1 MKQIRIIVIAVLAA
15 GVLCLGLEASSS
27 YVLYR
32 HFARLDRGF
41 YPAGSATL
49 VLADALQGWLHGR
62 HEQIEL
68 SIDHG
73 PLFRDDPVLGYAIYP
88 GRFDITEKNGGLTH
102 RFRLTVDASGHR
114 VTSTAPREGARRIY
128 VTGDSALFGWG
139 LNDEQTLPWLLQTR
153 FPKDDVAN
161 LSVNSYSTVHA
172 MLQLDAVHPAVSP
185 DDIVVLT
192 YHPITNDFNVAS
204 ASMLYYLKG
213 GFESRLGDSGLLQK
227 MILPYGALNGGK
239 LDIRHF
245 PVDCALRNDTAGRCD
260 HPAVSVTVAG
270 EVTMRVFDAIMAAH
284 PGHFVVAFLS
294 GDDTD
299 PVVVHL
305 RARGAVIADL
315 RIAQRDPEATDEVTI
330 DGHSGPL
337 WHYIAAERLAE
348 ALHGAHL
355 AD

>member
-1 MKQIRIIVIAVLAA
+1 VKQIRIISVAVLLA
-15 GVLCLGLEASSS
+15 GILGLGIEASSS

-49 VLADALQGWLHGR
+49 MLADAVQASLHGR
-62 HEQIEL
+62 HQQTDL

-73 PLFRDDPVLGYAIYP
+73 PLFRDDPLLGYAIYP
-88 GRFDITEKNGGLTH
+88 GRFDITERNGGLSH

-114 VTSTAPREGARRIY
+114 VTSTAPRAGARRIY

-139 LNDEQTLPWLLQTR
+139 LNDEQTLPWLLQSR
-153 FPKDDVAN
+153 FPQDDVVN

-172 MLQLDAVHPAVSP
+172 KLQLDGIRPAVTP
-185 DDIVVLT
+185 DDILVLT

-204 ASMLYYLKG
+204 ATMIFYLKG
-213 GFESRLGDSGLLQK
+213 GFESRLGDPGLLQK
-227 MILPYGALNGGK
+227 MILPYGALDGSQ
-239 LDIRHF
+239 LAIRRF
-245 PVDCALRNDTAGRCD
+245 PVDCALRNDRVGSCD
-260 HPAVSVTVAG
+260 HPAVTAAEAG
-270 EVTMRVFDAIMAAH
+270 EVTIRVFDAIMAEH

-294 GDDTD
+294 GEDTD

-305 RARGAVIADL
+305 RAKGAIIADL
-315 RIAQRDPEATDEVTI
+315 RIATRDPQATDEVTI
-330 DGHSGPL
+330 DGHAGPL
-337 WHYIAAERLAE
+337 WHYIAAERLAA
-348 ALHGAHL
+348 ALHTAHL